1 MVVVKNV
8 HWTVLPNK
16 FLSEALICLLF
27 TAQGRK
33 RNKALFESPSDMTF
47 YAFQGWNMTQFRI
60 EFIRPALSKMDFQL
74 KTWENFFLRAHFII
88 KWTRVL
94 TQLGACAWTRGAQ
107 LCVKMRQLWCKKVL
121 MTMMIAWWF
130 WNLYSTKKGQ
140 KRSKFIWSC
149 QQRSNSI
156 SSCRKLVTKNSSMD
170 QNTSICI
177 GSWDL
182 HEITF
187 IGTHTN
193 TKEVSSW
200 FNDQNYCMPEIP
212 LKLYIIWSR
221 PSRLFSI
228 FTTSETF

>member
-1 MVVVKNV
+1 MF
-8 HWTVLPNK
+8 WGSLAQCAVLK
-16 FLSEALICLLF
+16 FASKCVNCGA
-27 TAQGRK
+27 K
-33 RNKALFESPSDMTF
+33 RCSS
-47 YAFQGWNMTQFRI
+47 
-60 EFIRPALSKMDFQL
+60 
-74 KTWENFFLRAHFII
+74 
-88 KWTRVL
+88 
-94 TQLGACAWTRGAQ
+94 C
-107 LCVKMRQLWCKKVL
+107 
-121 MTMMIAWWF
+121 TMMIAWWF

-156 SSCRKLVTKNSSMD
+156 SSQQLQEIGNKELAPNSSMD

-177 GSWDL
+177 RSWDL

-212 LKLYIIWSR
+212 PKLYIIWSR

>member
-156 SSCRKLVTKNSSMD
+156 SSQQLQEIGNKEPRIPVWIKTRQYASDRGTCMKLHSLEPTQTPK
-170 QNTSICI
+170 
-177 GSWDL
+177 
-182 HEITF
+182 
-187 IGTHTN
+187 
-193 TKEVSSW
+193 K
-200 FNDQNYCMPEIP
+200 
-212 LKLYIIWSR
+212 
-221 PSRLFSI
+221 
-228 FTTSETF
+228 